1 MSIFLKSALFS
12 VKIYNFIYK
21 EPINKKMTTPKFK
34 NFNIEAYKPGKSKIK
49 KLKKIVKL
57 SANESA
63 LGMSPRAIKIISNK
77 KLNLERYPDG
87 KSEVLRKEISKK
99 YKCNF
104 DKIICGAGSDEV
116 IQMICQLFLKPK
128 DEVIIPKYSFLMYR
142 IYTKIVGAKVVFAKE
157 DNFKVSSAE
166 ILKKVTKHTKIVF
179 LANPNNPTGT
189 YLSEKEI
196 LGLRKNL
203 NKNILLVVDDAYAEY
218 MQNKDYKSGL
228 DLFKNKSNV
237 FVLRTFSKIFGLAS
251 LRVGWGYGSKNIIDA
266 LNVIKPP
273 FNVSHL
279 AQLAATESLKN
290 KKFIERS
297 IKHNLYFAEKIKLY
311 LEKYNIFSNPISANF
326 LLLDFKK
333 CKYTAKYFYEQLKK
347 KRIILRSTEEGYHI
361 KNKLRLTIGSKN
373 ENLAFMSAVKK
384 ILN

>member
-1 MSIFLKSALFS
+1 
-12 VKIYNFIYK
+12 
-21 EPINKKMTTPKFK
+21 MTTPKFK
-34 NFNIEAYKPGKSKIK
+34 RFDIEAYKPGKSKIK

-63 LGMSPRAIKIISNK
+63 LGMSPKAIKVISDK

-87 KSEVLRKEISKK
+87 KSEILRKEISKK
-99 YKCNF
+99 YKCNS

-128 DEVIIPKYSFLMYR
+128 DEVVVPQYSFLMYR
-142 IYTKIVGAKVVFAKE
+142 IYTKIVGAKVFFAKE
-157 DNFKVSSAE
+157 IKFKVSSAE
-166 ILKKVTKHTKIVF
+166 ILKKVTKKTKIVF

-189 YLSEKEI
+189 YLTKNEI
-196 LGLRKNL
+196 LDLRKKL

-218 MQNKDYKSGL
+218 MKNRDYKSGL
-228 DLFKNKSNV
+228 DLFKNQNNV

-251 LRVGWGYGSKNIIDA
+251 LRVGWGYGSKKIIDA
-266 LNVIKPP
+266 LNVIKAP

-279 AQLAATESLKN
+279 AQLAATESLKD

-297 IKHNLYFAEKIKLY
+297 VRHNLYFAKRIKIY
-311 LEKYNIFSNPISANF
+311 LEKLNIFSNSISANF
-326 LLLDFKK
+326 LLLDFEK
-333 CKYTAKYFYEQLKK
+333 CKFTAKYFYEQLKRK
-347 KRIILRSTEEGYHI
+347 GIIVRSTEEGYHI
-361 KNKLRLTIGSKN
+361 KNKLRLTIGSKS
-373 ENLAFMSAVKK
+373 ENLAFINAAKK